1 MTQRDY
7 YEILGVGRNAS
18 ADELK
23 SAYRSLARKYHPD
36 INKEPGAEEHFKEVN
51 EAFAVLN
58 DPDKRAA
65 YDRYGHAGVQ
75 GMGGAPDFTNI
86 DFSEIF
92 EDFFGFGGFG
102 GAGRSRRPNAPKRG
116 SDLSQAVNLT
126 FSEAFF
132 GVEKEIEIT
141 RDEICGTCHGKGA
154 EPGTNTSKCA
164 QCDGRGEIRQTRQT
178 FLGAMVQVITCPACK
193 GTGEIITTPCHT
205 CKGRGIDRKTNRKV
219 VPVPAGVDN
228 GTQIRLG
235 GEGNTG
241 LNGGPNGNLYLE
253 LRVKPHEFFKRKD
266 NDLLLDLNINVAQ
279 ATLGAEINIPTM
291 EGTHKLDIP
300 PGTQSGKVFRI
311 RGKGFADMRGGT
323 NRGDLVSIINVEV
336 PTHLNA
342 EQRELFEKLAQ
353 TLGTEVKPQGK
364 GFLDAIKEVFGG

>member
-92 EDFFGFGGFG
+92 EDFFGFGGFR

-141 RDEICGTCHGKGA
+141 RDEICGTCHGKGS

-178 FLGAMVQVITCPACK
+178 FLGAMVQVIICPACK